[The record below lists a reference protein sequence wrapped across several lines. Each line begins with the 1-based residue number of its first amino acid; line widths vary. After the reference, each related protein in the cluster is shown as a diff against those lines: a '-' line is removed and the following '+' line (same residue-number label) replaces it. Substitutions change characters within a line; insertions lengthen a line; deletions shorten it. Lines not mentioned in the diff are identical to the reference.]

1 VRVELWT
8 VNLGRVPYRQALE
21 LQERVRAA
29 RQADAIPDTVLLLEH
44 PPVYTRGRRTQPG
57 ELPFGADFYAERGI
71 EVVDVDRG
79 GKATFHGPGQLVAY
93 PVVRVTDVLGFVGLL
108 ERVIVEA
115 LAEEGLPARGRAA
128 EGRDFTGVWVGD
140 RKIGSIGLHISHG
153 VTTHGLSVNVDGDLT
168 PFQWIVPCGLGGVA
182 MTSLAAEAEGAVRDD
197 VMDCFRKRLAHR
209 LAAGMGARQ
218 RLVTPARLERELAGL
233 PVG

>member
-1 VRVELWT
+1 VH
-8 VNLGRVPYRQALE
+8 LGTVPYGEALA

-44 PPVYTRGRRTQPG
+44 PPVYTRGRRAAPG
-57 ELPFGADFYAERGI
+57 ELPLGEAFYAERGI
-71 EVVDVDRG
+71 EIVDVDRG
-79 GKATFHGPGQLVAY
+79 GKVTFHGPGQLVAY
-93 PVVRVTDVLGFVGLL
+93 PVVRVGDVMGFVGLL
-108 ERVIVEA
+108 EQAMVEA
-115 LAEEGLPARGRAA
+115 LAQAGVAGRGRAA
-128 EGRDFTGVWVGD
+128 DGRDFTGVWVGE

-168 PFQWIVPCGLGGVA
+168 PFEWIVPCGLGGVA
-182 MTSLAAEAEGAVRDD
+182 MTSIAEEVAVGAD

-209 LAAGMGARQ
+209 LAEGMGRRQ
-218 RLVTPARLERELAGL
+218 RIVTPARLERELAGL

>member
-1 VRVELWT
+1 VDLWT

-57 ELPFGADFYAERGI
+57 ELPFDAGFYAEQGI
-71 EVVDVDRG
+71 EIVDVDRG

-115 LAEEGLPARGRAA
+115 LAETGLPARGRAA

-168 PFQWIVPCGLGGVA
+168 PFEWIVPCGLGGVA
-182 MTSLAAEAEGAVRDD
+182 MTSLANEAAGAVGDD
-197 VMDCFRKRLAHR
+197 LMDCFRKRLAHR
-209 LAAGMGARQ
+209 LATGMGARQ
-218 RLVTPARLERELAGL
+218 RLVTPARLERELAAL

>member
-1 VRVELWT
+1 MDLWT
-8 VNLGRVPYRQALE
+8 VHLGTVPYGEALA

-44 PPVYTRGRRTQPG
+44 PPVYTRGRRAAPG
-57 ELPFGADFYAERGI
+57 ELPLGEAFYAERGI
-71 EVVDVDRG
+71 EIVDVDRG
-79 GKATFHGPGQLVAY
+79 GKVTFHGPGQLVAY
-93 PVVRVTDVLGFVGLL
+93 PVVRVGDVMGFVGLL
-108 ERVIVEA
+108 EQAMVEA
-115 LAEEGLPARGRAA
+115 LAQAGVAGRGRAA
-128 EGRDFTGVWVGD
+128 DGRDFTGVWVGE

-168 PFQWIVPCGLGGVA
+168 PFEWIVPCGLGGVA
-182 MTSLAAEAEGAVRDD
+182 MTSIAEEVAVGAD

-209 LAAGMGARQ
+209 LAEGMGRRQ
-218 RLVTPARLERELAGL
+218 RIVTPARLERELAGL